1 VFGETLDLTRFADP
15 KQELIL
21 RTYIRQKYSD
31 VRFGVIVALGA
42 SAFDLVR
49 HWRSELWPDV
59 PVVFAAID
67 ETTAAGFE
75 LDTNTTGLIVQ
86 RTLKSMIAA
95 ARILIPDLQGVAVLG
110 GSLERDAYRRQYEQE
125 LPVLAAK
132 TKLTNLTGSPLAVQA
147 MRAATLPDKTAIL
160 YTSLFIDDEGTR
172 YSSHDAL
179 AEIARVASRPIVIDV
194 ESLVGFGAT
203 GGFVLN
209 SIAYGKEVAAFAL
222 RILDGASVA
231 ANPVT
236 VSEFTQPI
244 FDWRQLKR

>member
-1 VFGETLDLTRFADP
+1 
-15 KQELIL
+15 
-21 RTYIRQKYSD
+21 
-31 VRFGVIVALGA
+31 
-42 SAFDLVR
+42 
-49 HWRSELWPDV
+49 
-59 PVVFAAID
+59 
-67 ETTAAGFE
+67 
-75 LDTNTTGLIVQ
+75 
-86 RTLKSMIAA
+86 M
-95 ARILIPDLQGVAVLG
+95 
-110 GSLERDAYRRQYEQE
+110 
-125 LPVLAAK
+125 AAK

-231 ANPVT
+231 ANLVT